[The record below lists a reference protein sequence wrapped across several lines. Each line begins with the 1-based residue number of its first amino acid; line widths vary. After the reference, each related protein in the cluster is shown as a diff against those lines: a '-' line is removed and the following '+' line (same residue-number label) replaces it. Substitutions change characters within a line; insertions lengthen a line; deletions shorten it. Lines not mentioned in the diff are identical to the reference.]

1 MKKIG
6 LALLCIGGLLL
17 SLTGCGSGEA
27 QNNGQGGAASGTES
41 FSPEVPAA
49 SPSADTVQS
58 SSTQEEAQAGWSAE
72 MQGVRTAVTEVLG
85 DNYWPDMEMTPD
97 MLESFFGITADMYE
111 DYLAE
116 TPMIS
121 VNVDTLVVIL
131 PREGQEEAV
140 EQALNAYR
148 DSQINDAMQYP
159 MNLAKVQASRVD
171 RAGSYVCFVQLG
183 ADTPEDDEEAA
194 IAQCQE
200 TNELVL
206 EIIGQQTR
214 Q

>member
-17 SLTGCGSGEA
+17 SLTGCRGGEA
-27 QNNGQGGAASGTES
+27 QPDGQSGVSSGTES
-41 FSPEVPAA
+41 FSAQTPAA
-49 SPSADTVQS
+49 SPSADTVQE
-58 SSTQEEAQAGWSAE
+58 SSTQDEAQAGWSEE
-72 MQGVRTAVTEVLG
+72 MQGVRAAVTEVLG

-97 MLESFFGITADMYE
+97 MLESFFGITDDMYE

-131 PREGQEEAV
+131 PKEGQEAAV
-140 EQALNAYR
+140 EQALNDYR

-171 RAGSYVCFVQLG
+171 RAGEYVCFVQLG

-214 Q
+214 E